1 MKLATL
7 KSKLQIVTGTNISQV
22 FVDWKEY
29 LNLTRSKT
37 YPCVLW
43 SFNGM
48 EFSSDIRPV
57 SQDIQQ
63 MKEFKITVFAIMSYN
78 VDTDDKILV
87 WDQLESDFYDYLN
100 AINTN
105 DRVVQVWNMD
115 NIKGQY
121 VPEGMISAG
130 SEIGIRFGEVILRT
144 FCNV

>member
-7 KSKLQIVTGTNISQV
+7 KTKLTTIAGTNIGQV
-22 FVDWKEY
+22 FFDWKEY
-29 LNLTRSKT
+29 LNITREKT

-43 SFNGM
+43 SMNGAK
-48 EFSSDIRPV
+48 FSNDIRPV

-63 MKEFKITVFAIMSYN
+63 MKEFTFTVFAIMN
-78 VDTDDKILV
+78 FRPDTDDKISV

-105 DRVVQVWNMD
+105 DRVVQVWNLD
-115 NIKGQY
+115 SIKGQY

-130 SEIGIRFGEVILRT
+130 SEIGIMFNDVVLRT